1 MQIDGRTRRI
11 TSADVARE
19 AGVSRTTVSYV
30 LNETPH
36 QKIPDATRQ
45 RVLDAVAR
53 LEYAPSAAARALQSG
68 RSDVVLCLLPD
79 WPIGPAVG
87 ALLELLST
95 ALANE
100 GLTLIA
106 HPRAAGRP
114 VNQVWRVIGPAAVI
128 AWESLDAA
136 DVAAMRAAGVTVAV
150 AL

>member
-79 WPIGPAVG
+79 WPIGPAVRGPLG
-87 ALLELLST
+87 AL
-95 ALANE
+95 
-100 GLTLIA
+100 
-106 HPRAAGRP
+106 PP
-114 VNQVWRVIGPAAVI
+114 PPAPP
-128 AWESLDAA
+128 
-136 DVAAMRAAGVTVAV
+136 
-150 AL
+150 